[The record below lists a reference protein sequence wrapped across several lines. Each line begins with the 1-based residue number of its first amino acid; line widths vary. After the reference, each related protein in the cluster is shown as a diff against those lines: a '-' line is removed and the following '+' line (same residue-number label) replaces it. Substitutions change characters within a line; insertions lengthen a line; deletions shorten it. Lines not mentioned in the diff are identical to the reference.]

1 MSERSTGRGG
11 SRWQDQIKPANS
23 NTRISISGQAI
34 QSKMVARPVQTGAED
49 NLGLTSERL
58 RLRMVQRVQAQ
69 GVTRKEVLD
78 ALAKIHRHRFVD
90 QALAS
95 RAYEDGALPIGHG
108 QTISQPWVVAR
119 MLAAL
124 CEPELPRKVLEIGT
138 GCGYQAAV
146 MSCIFSQVYSVE
158 RVRPLYEIAR
168 QRLRD
173 MSLRNVHCLYGDGM
187 LGWSAQAP
195 FDAIIVAAAGLAIP
209 KSLLDQLTVGG
220 KLIAPEGDKVQRL
233 IMVTRSA
240 TDQWVREELEAV
252 RFVPLKPGV
261 QT

>member
-1 MSERSTGRGG
+1 MAERLNKKNPNA
-11 SRWQDQIKPANS
+11 WLEKLKPANS
-23 NTRISISGQAI
+23 NTRIS
-34 QSKMVARPVQTGAED
+34 VAGRIVPKAVLPLMPGSPA

-58 RLRMVQRVQAQ
+58 RLRMVQRVRAQ
-69 GVTRKEVLD
+69 GVTHEIVLD
-78 ALAKIHRHRFVD
+78 ALSSIARHQFVD

-124 CEPELPRKVLEIGT
+124 CDPDIPRRVLEIGT

-146 MSCIFSQVYSVE
+146 MSRIFAQVFTIE
-158 RVRPLYEIAR
+158 RVRPLYDTAKAR
-168 QRLRD
+168 LHG
-173 MSLRNVHCLYGDGM
+173 MAMHNVHCLFGDGM
-187 LGWSAQAP
+187 LGWSAKAP
-195 FDAIIVAAAGLAIP
+195 FDAIIVAAAGLSIP
-209 KSLLDQLTVGG
+209 QTLLDQLVVGG
-220 KLIAPEGDKVQRL
+220 KLIAPEGDINQRL
-233 IMVTRSA
+233 IMVTRESA
-240 TDQWVREELEAV
+240 HQWVRVELDSV